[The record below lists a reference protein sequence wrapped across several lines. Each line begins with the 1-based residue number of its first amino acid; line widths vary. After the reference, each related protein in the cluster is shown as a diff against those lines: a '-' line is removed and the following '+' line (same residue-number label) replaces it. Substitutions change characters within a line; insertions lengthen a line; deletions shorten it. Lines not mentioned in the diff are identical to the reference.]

1 MGKWLNGKDSLI
13 AMRMETLE
21 LEMEKSYLHQNQ
33 LQLHPNLEEDLWLKE
48 ILCQKLHIRSRFI
61 LYHLSECLVNW
72 CSTKWHITAWNV
84 HIRKTEITISN
95 LNWNTL
101 NSLPSIQLQT
111 LWIASKSNSANLV
124 QFKRKLHPLA
134 LFTFLSS
141 FFIPERSIA
150 SIALSKASWA
160 WGMRHNSKRHLHCRI
175 YNLYTMWV
183 GYPASKARSISVRQ
197 SW

>member
-1 MGKWLNGKDSLI
+1 MEKWLNGKDSLI

-61 LYHLSECLVNW
+61 LSHLSECLVNW

-95 LNWNTL
+95 LKWNTL
-101 NSLPSIQLQT
+101 NSLPTVWKFQNFSTSHIILREINLENVLTFLFSILGV
-111 LWIASKSNSANLV
+111 LNFDFFLRISCFKKCKSN
-124 QFKRKLHPLA
+124 
-134 LFTFLSS
+134 
-141 FFIPERSIA
+141 
-150 SIALSKASWA
+150 
-160 WGMRHNSKRHLHCRI
+160 
-175 YNLYTMWV
+175 
-183 GYPASKARSISVRQ
+183 
-197 SW
+197 